1 MKVMSKNGLAYYCF
15 TDVDFCSKKTYTCV
29 LQKTSIS
36 TSIHG
41 KMSQIFKKYAK
52 IGYIDI
58 IY

>member
-1 MKVMSKNGLAYYCF
+1 MVWHIIVSLMWIF
-15 TDVDFCSKKTYTCV
+15 VPKKTYTCL

>member
-15 TDVDFCSKKTYTCV
+15 TDVDFCSKKTYTCL

-36 TSIHG
+36 ISIHG

>member
-1 MKVMSKNGLAYYCF
+1 MSKNGLAYYCF
-15 TDVDFCSKKTYTCV
+15 TDVDFCSKKTYTCL
-29 LQKTSIS
+29 LQKTSI
-36 TSIHG
+36 SIHG